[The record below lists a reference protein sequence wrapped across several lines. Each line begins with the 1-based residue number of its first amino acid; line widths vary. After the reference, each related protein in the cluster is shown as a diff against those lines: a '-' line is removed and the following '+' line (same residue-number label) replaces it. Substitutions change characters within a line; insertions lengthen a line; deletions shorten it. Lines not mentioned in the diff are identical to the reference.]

1 MTERIDAHV
10 HLWNRRTDPQDW
22 IDPVAMSA
30 IDRDF
35 GDDDLRAM
43 LASTG
48 MERAVLVQA
57 SNSLEESER
66 LSQADPAAVAGLVAW
81 VDVTGDVAAQLHRL
95 RAGRVPIV
103 GVRHLAHI
111 DPDPEWLLRPD
122 VAKGLAALGREGLA
136 FDLVIRDWQ
145 LPQAVA
151 LAERHGDVRFVL
163 DHLGGPLADDADPV
177 RWSEGLRALA
187 TRGNVVAKV
196 SGLTSGLVPGEW
208 GVDDLRGVVEVALEA
223 FGADR
228 LLYGSDWPLAEL
240 GGGAP
245 AWRSAFDAL
254 VSGLSA
260 SERDALLGGNA
271 ARAYS
276 LG

>member
-22 IDPVAMSA
+22 IDPATMAA

-35 GDDDLRAM
+35 GGDDLRAM
-43 LASTG
+43 LDSTG

-66 LSQADPAAVAGLVAW
+66 LAQADPAVVAGLVAW
-81 VDVTGDVAAQLHRL
+81 VDLTGDVPAQLDRL
-95 RAGRVPIV
+95 RAGRVPVV

-122 VAKGLAALGREGLA
+122 VAQGLDALGREGLTC
-136 FDLVIRDWQ
+136 DLVVRDWQ
-145 LPQAVA
+145 LPQAAA

-163 DHLGGPLADDADPV
+163 DHLGGPLADDADPA
-177 RWSEGLRALA
+177 RWEEGLRALA

-208 GVDDLRGVVEVALEA
+208 GAEDLRAVVEVALDA

-254 VSGLSA
+254 VSGLSTA
-260 SERDALLGGNA
+260 EKDALLGGNA

>member
-22 IDPVAMSA
+22 IDPVTMAA

-66 LSQADPAAVAGLVAW
+66 LSHADASVVAGLVAW
-81 VDVTGDVAAQLHRL
+81 VDLTGDVPAQLDRL
-95 RAGRVPIV
+95 RAGRVPVV
-103 GVRHLAHI
+103 GVRHLAHV

-122 VAKGLAALGREGLA
+122 VAAGLAALGRDGLA
-136 FDLVIRDWQ
+136 FDLVVRDWQ
-145 LPQAVA
+145 LPQATA

-177 RWSEGLRALA
+177 RWEEGLRALA
-187 TRGNVVAKV
+187 SQGNVVAKV

-208 GVDDLRGVVEVALEA
+208 DVDDLRSVVEVALDA
-223 FGADR
+223 FGPDR

-240 GGGAP
+240 GGGPP
-245 AWRSAFDAL
+245 AWRSAFDEL

-260 SERDALLGGNA
+260 GERDALLGGNA

-276 LG
+276 LD

>member
-22 IDPVAMSA
+22 IDPVTMAA

-35 GDDDLRAM
+35 GSDDLRAM

-66 LSQADPAAVAGLVAW
+66 LSHADPSVVAGLVAW
-81 VDVTGDVAAQLHRL
+81 VDLTGDVPAQLDRV
-95 RAGRVPIV
+95 RTGRVPVV

-122 VAKGLAALGREGLA
+122 VAGGLAALGGEGLV
-136 FDLVIRDWQ
+136 FDLVVRDWQ
-145 LPQAVA
+145 LPQAAA

-163 DHLGGPLADDADPV
+163 DHLGGPLAGDADPAG
-177 RWSEGLRALA
+177 WEKGLRALA
-187 TRGNVVAKV
+187 AQGNVVAKV

-208 GVDDLRGVVEVALEA
+208 DADDLGEVVDVALDA
-223 FGADR
+223 FGPDR

-240 GGGAP
+240 GGGSP
-245 AWRSAFDAL
+245 AWRSAFDEL
-254 VSGLSA
+254 VSGLA
-260 SERDALLGGNA
+260 AGERDALLGGNA
-271 ARAYS
+271 ARVYS

>member
-22 IDPVAMSA
+22 IDPATMAA

-35 GDDDLRAM
+35 GDEDLRDM
-43 LASTG
+43 LDSTG

-66 LSQADPAAVAGLVAW
+66 LAEADPAVVAGLVAW
-81 VDVTGDVAAQLHRL
+81 VDLTGDVPAQLDRL
-95 RAGRVPIV
+95 RAGRVPVV

-122 VAKGLAALGREGLA
+122 VAQGLDALGRDGLA
-136 FDLVIRDWQ
+136 FDLVVRDWQ
-145 LPQAVA
+145 LPQAVV

-163 DHLGGPLADDADPV
+163 DHLGGPLADDADAA

-208 GVDDLRGVVEVALEA
+208 GAEDLRAVVEIALEA

-254 VSGLSA
+254 VSGLSTA
-260 SERDALLGGNA
+260 EKDALLGGNA

>member
-10 HLWNRRTDPQDW
+10 HLWDRRTDPQDW
-22 IDPVAMSA
+22 IDPATMAA

-35 GDDDLRAM
+35 GDGDLRDM
-43 LASTG
+43 LAATG

-66 LSQADPAAVAGLVAW
+66 LSRADPAVVAGLVAW
-81 VDVTGDVAAQLHRL
+81 VDLEGDVTAQLDRV
-95 RAGRVPIV
+95 RAGRVPVV

-111 DPDPEWLLRPD
+111 DPDPEWLLRPE
-122 VAKGLAALGREGLA
+122 VARGLSVLGRAGLA
-136 FDLVIRDWQ
+136 FDLVVRDWQ
-145 LPQAVA
+145 LPQAAV
-151 LAERHGDVRFVL
+151 LAGRHGEVRFVL

-177 RWSEGLRALA
+177 RWEEGLHALA
-187 TRGNVVAKV
+187 RHTNVVAKV

-208 GVDDLRGVVEVALEA
+208 AADDLRPVVEVALEA

-245 AWRSAFDAL
+245 AWRSAFDVLA
-254 VSGLSA
+254 SGLSA
-260 SERDALLGGNA
+260 AERDAVLGGNA
-271 ARAYS
+271 ARVYS